1 MQHLADSSNH
11 HCRLGRHLAFLAP
24 LLISAFVVGCVHEPA
39 SASKTEPAS
48 AVPIASTAV
57 TAAEWHAQHATLF
70 ERNWGVDVVGVHPI
84 SSGQMLRFSYRIL
97 DPVKAKAL
105 QEKTVKP
112 YLTDEVTGTRLAV
125 PALENVG
132 ELRQTAAP
140 EVGRTYF
147 MIFGNPGGL
156 VKPGAR
162 VGIVIGSF
170 HAEGL
175 IVD

>member
-1 MQHLADSSNH
+1 MKLMVAAAIALVATGCASEPKRVDTSAGVGQA
-11 HCRLGRHLAFLAP
+11 AP
-24 LLISAFVVGCVHEPA
+24 SGGA
-39 SASKTEPAS
+39 T
-48 AVPIASTAV
+48 
-57 TAAEWHAQHATLF
+57 TAAVWHAQHATLF
-70 ERNWGVDVVGVHPI
+70 ERTWGVDVVGVRRI

-97 DPVKAKAL
+97 DPVKAKPL
-105 QEKTVKP
+105 QAKEVKP
-112 YLTDEVTGTRLAV
+112 YLTDEATGTRLAV

-140 EVGRTYF
+140 EAGRTYF

-156 VKPGAR
+156 VKSGSP
-162 VGIVIGSF
+162 VDVVIGGF